1 MACPRL
7 SFLWQVA
14 QLGWRRAPG
23 GGLWWWLPRY
33 HFTESLVD
41 LIDIY
46 MFQARRMRCWRAP
59 ACCEASRSRPVFEAS
74 FGELLDLLGLVWR
87 SVERSR
93 FCSGVGF
100 LCENKWVPSTYVFV
114 DLKTFVNLGRSF
126 PNECIFGF
134 CAVLSLFS
142 WRYVGRQQ
150 ASDWLWGFR
159 IPIRELKVHYF
170 RLDSVLGCICLFKT
184 YIGSCLVCRC
194 RCPVQCG
201 VVCVSRSPHGCAGH
215 RGFWHQFKSPSLRP
229 TPAAPGHLCYWPLGT
244 P

>member
-1 MACPRL
+1 
-7 SFLWQVA
+7 
-14 QLGWRRAPG
+14 
-23 GGLWWWLPRY
+23 
-33 HFTESLVD
+33 
-41 LIDIY
+41 
-46 MFQARRMRCWRAP
+46 MFQERRMRCWHAP

-87 SVERSR
+87 SVERSL

-170 RLDSVLGCICLFKT
+170 RLDSVLGCICLLRHIYWELFGVPLPLPST
-184 YIGSCLVCRC
+184 VWGGLCFTEPTRLCWASGFLA
-194 RCPVQCG
+194 PVQVTILTPNPSG
-201 VVCVSRSPHGCAGH
+201 TRALVLLTAGDTLVLRFSRISNVSSHM
-215 RGFWHQFKSPSLRP
+215 
-229 TPAAPGHLCYWPLGT
+229 HL
-244 P
+244 